1 MNQQAILQSN
11 LLDIIFENRNKDYG
25 AYKLR
30 KTYHSRLS
38 AAIFSTVGLA
48 LLLSLFF
55 LAMNSSTVFTPVHP
69 GAPMPGTKISGL
81 HLPSKPGNKKAA
93 MHQALVKSISK
104 RITDLN
110 RRPVI
115 VASNNINILP
125 ATPAEVWPS
134 FAGTNAPGTNL
145 ASTTDGAGGPGEA
158 IVTTKTNL
166 PAEDK
171 SIPVKVA
178 EIMPQYPGGIGA
190 LLSFLKKHIHSPA
203 SIEEGEDVSVK
214 IEFVVNY
221 DGSLENF
228 TVAQSGGEIF
238 DNEVLRALKKMPLWI
253 PGQNKGKKVAV
264 YYSVPVKFTNAF

>member
-38 AAIFSTVGLA
+38 AAVFSTVGLA
-48 LLLSLFF
+48 LMLSLFF
-55 LAMNSSTVFTPVHP
+55 LAENSPAVFTRVHP
-69 GAPMPGTKISGL
+69 GAPIPGTKISNL
-81 HLPSKPGNKKAA
+81 HLPPKPGNKKAA
-93 MHQALVKSISK
+93 MHQSLVKSISK
-104 RITDLN
+104 RITDVN
-110 RRPVI
+110 RRPLI

-125 ATPAEVWPS
+125 ATPAEIQPS
-134 FAGTNAPGTNL
+134 FAGTNTRGTNL
-145 ASTTDGAGGPGEA
+145 APTTDGAETVV
-158 IVTTKTNL
+158 IIKTNL
-166 PAEDK
+166 PGEDK

-203 SIEEGEDVSVK
+203 SIEEGEDVAVK

-228 TVAQSGGEIF
+228 TVVQSGGEVF
-238 DNEVLRALKKMPLWI
+238 DNEVLRALKKMPRWI
-253 PGQNKGKKVAV
+253 PGQSKGKNVAV
-264 YYSVPVKFTNAF
+264 YYTVPVKFTNEF